1 MSFDVLTIH
10 DNPSERSFGTIFFTG
25 ALSEGRVTLPT
36 AGVWDGAGVL

>member
-1 MSFDVLTIH
+1 MTSNNLKPNQWKKFWYD
-10 DNPSERSFGTIFFTG
+10 FFFTG